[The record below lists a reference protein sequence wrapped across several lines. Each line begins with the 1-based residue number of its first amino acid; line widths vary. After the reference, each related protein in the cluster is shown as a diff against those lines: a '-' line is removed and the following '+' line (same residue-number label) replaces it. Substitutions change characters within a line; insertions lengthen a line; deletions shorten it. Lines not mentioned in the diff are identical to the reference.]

1 MNFTESFLGKM
12 MSENGMPSSKRW
24 AAAITTATLQWVIVY
39 STLKANNASE
49 RIAIIWATILFI
61 ITLLGIAT
69 FPQIVSL
76 IKGTP
81 APKEDVI
88 EPKKEGE

>member
-1 MNFTESFLGKM
+1 MGKFTDSFLGQM
-12 MSENGMPSSKRW
+12 MSENRMPSSKRW

-49 RIAIIWATILFI
+49 RLAIIWATISFI
-61 ITLLGIAT
+61 IVLLGIAT
-69 FPQIVSL
+69 MPQIISF

-81 APKEDVI
+81 IPKEEI
-88 EPKKEGE
+88 KEDIKQD